1 MDRSRSLPDFDKS
14 LPLPFPF
21 LSSKRIDDF
30 CCQRIACTLCFC
42 KIQDAPCRILPRL
55 HAPATLRLLKRLGE
69 RVEASRMNG
78 YPMPCFASHP
88 GGSSFSNAHQWPSK
102 SERIF
107 IAWAWGT
114 ECLTKQHKMFLVVV
128 LFLMCMTFPSTALLR
143 PRQDRF
149 EMV

>member
-69 RVEASRMNG
+69 RVEASRMNIPCLASLRIRG
-78 YPMPCFASHP
+78 ARRSRMPISGLQNQSKFSLLGLGAQNASQNNTKC
-88 GGSSFSNAHQWPSK
+88 SSLSYS
-102 SERIF
+102 S
-107 IAWAWGT
+107 
-114 ECLTKQHKMFLVVV
+114 
-128 LFLMCMTFPSTALLR
+128 
-143 PRQDRF
+143 
-149 EMV
+149 